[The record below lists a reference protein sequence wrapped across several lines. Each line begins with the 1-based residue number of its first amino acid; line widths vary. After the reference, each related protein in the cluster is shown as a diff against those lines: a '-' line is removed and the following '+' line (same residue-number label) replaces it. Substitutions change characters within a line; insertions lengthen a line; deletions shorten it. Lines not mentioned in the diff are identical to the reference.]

1 MLSIISDS
9 LLIQTALCAMP
20 SGGEEF
26 KVPLPF
32 TFRKKKV
39 AKFQGLPHF
48 KWDDLGTQDV
58 IEQGSFGAVLRTKY
72 SQNARESVDVVV
84 KKLLSSSAGFVEAFA
99 KEATLLSQLRHE
111 NIVQFKA
118 VCQDPMAI
126 MLEYVY
132 FDIEV
137 FGGEGK
143 LSSLNEL
150 MYLIDSQDCNGIE
163 GTFMDKIAADVAGGL
178 LYLHE
183 NGIAHRDL
191 KCVG

>member
-1 MLSIISDS
+1 
-9 LLIQTALCAMP
+9 
-20 SGGEEF
+20 
-26 KVPLPF
+26 
-32 TFRKKKV
+32 
-39 AKFQGLPHF
+39 
-48 KWDDLGTQDV
+48 
-58 IEQGSFGAVLRTKY
+58 
-72 SQNARESVDVVV
+72 V

-126 MLEYVY
+126 MLQYVY

-137 FGGEGK
+137 FGSEGK

-163 GTFMDKIAADVAGGL
+163 GTFMDNIAADVAGL
-178 LYLHE
+178 LYLYK

>member
-1 MLSIISDS
+1 M
-9 LLIQTALCAMP
+9 
-20 SGGEEF
+20 
-26 KVPLPF
+26 
-32 TFRKKKV
+32 
-39 AKFQGLPHF
+39 
-48 KWDDLGTQDV
+48 
-58 IEQGSFGAVLRTKY
+58 
-72 SQNARESVDVVV
+72 
-84 KKLLSSSAGFVEAFA
+84 KKLLSSSTDFVEAFA
-99 KEATLLSQLRHE
+99 KEATLLSQLHHE

-150 MYLIDSQDCNGIE
+150 MYLADSQDNGIE
-163 GTFMDKIAADVAGGL
+163 GTFMDTIAADVAGGL

>member
-1 MLSIISDS
+1 MIARNYFQIWNLTGS
-9 LLIQTALCAMP
+9 
-20 SGGEEF
+20 
-26 KVPLPF
+26 
-32 TFRKKKV
+32 KKELKG
-39 AKFQGLPHF
+39 AFWH
-48 KWDDLGTQDV
+48 
-58 IEQGSFGAVLRTKY
+58 FGAILRTKY
-72 SQNARESVDVVV
+72 SQNARESVDIVV
-84 KKLLSSSAGFVEAFA
+84 KKLLSSSAGFVEVFA

-126 MLEYVY
+126 MLQYVY

-137 FGGEGK
+137 FGSEGK

-163 GTFMDKIAADVAGGL
+163 GTFMDNIAADVAGGL
-178 LYLHE
+178 LYLYK